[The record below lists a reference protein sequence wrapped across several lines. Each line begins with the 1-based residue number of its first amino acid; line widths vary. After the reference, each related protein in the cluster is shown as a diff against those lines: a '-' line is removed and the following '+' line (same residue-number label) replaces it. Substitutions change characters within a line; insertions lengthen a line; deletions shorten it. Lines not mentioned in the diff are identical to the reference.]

1 MTLIPELRSSV
12 PDVGITA
19 VSPSHD
25 IKLSDE
31 NGNSVG
37 LIFCDRN
44 GRRNPLGVN
53 SGYMPRSPMRIST
66 GSTGYSD
73 QEPPFITEVQST
85 WVGGRAQA
93 DLSTD
98 RTRFADSYR
107 IDTTKQY
114 PICANGA
121 AYTTGTAGN
130 SDFAKKAAACKYPAV
145 STANVVIG
153 FTLQINP
160 GLGVSSCDIYYEA
173 IVATQAPDYANYDE
187 PGDYAYSYH
196 VTNPSY
202 YDSLYLGIE
211 PLTVPANA
219 NLWLIVYAD
228 YPDETPEWIAIGLL
242 LKTNIVFMVGFI
254 IKKNATRYSLNTASK
269 CTLL

>member
-1 MTLIPELRSSV
+1 MPLIPELRSSV

-107 IDTTKQY
+107 IDTTK
-114 PICANGA
+114 
-121 AYTTGTAGN
+121 
-130 SDFAKKAAACKYPAV
+130 
-145 STANVVIG
+145 
-153 FTLQINP
+153 
-160 GLGVSSCDIYYEA
+160 
-173 IVATQAPDYANYDE
+173 
-187 PGDYAYSYH
+187 
-196 VTNPSY
+196 
-202 YDSLYLGIE
+202 
-211 PLTVPANA
+211 
-219 NLWLIVYAD
+219 
-228 YPDETPEWIAIGLL
+228 
-242 LKTNIVFMVGFI
+242 
-254 IKKNATRYSLNTASK
+254 
-269 CTLL
+269 

>member
-1 MTLIPELRSSV
+1 MPLIPELRSSV

-98 RTRFADSYR
+98 RTRFADS
-107 IDTTKQY
+107 
-114 PICANGA
+114 
-121 AYTTGTAGN
+121 
-130 SDFAKKAAACKYPAV
+130 
-145 STANVVIG
+145 
-153 FTLQINP
+153 FTWIPQSNILFV
-160 GLGVSSCDIYYEA
+160 L
-173 IVATQAPDYANYDE
+173 
-187 PGDYAYSYH
+187 
-196 VTNPSY
+196 
-202 YDSLYLGIE
+202 
-211 PLTVPANA
+211 PL
-219 NLWLIVYAD
+219 
-228 YPDETPEWIAIGLL
+228 LL
-242 LKTNIVFMVGFI
+242 LKQGNRVLQTQPLILDHQKEVFSMRSTSRLG
-254 IKKNATRYSLNTASK
+254 LNSPLYRK
-269 CTLL
+269 Q